1 MKFKIDLKIFLFA
14 IIFYFTKQ
22 IQIYAI
28 LMVFALIHELG
39 HLITGLMLGLK
50 PNKLEIK
57 PYGFA
62 ISFKVMP
69 DNYNKKIKKGNLMEV
84 KKIWIALA
92 GPITNLFAIILV
104 ANLHNDNI
112 FLNTMII
119 YANILIMLFNLIP
132 MYPLDGGRILK
143 SLLHICLGKSKAEIY
158 TNNIS
163 FIILIIVT
171 FFASIA
177 ILVVENIAIFLI
189 VVVLWLMYIKEDI
202 VYRQRQKIFNLVEKS
217 LEIK

>member
-14 IIFYFTKQ
+14 ILFYFTKQ

-28 LMVFALIHELG
+28 LMIFALIHELG
-39 HLITGLMLGLK
+39 HLIAGLVLGLK

-57 PYGFA
+57 PYGFS

-69 DNYNKKIKKGNLMEV
+69 EDYNKKIKNGNLMEA

-92 GPITNLFAIILV
+92 GPLTNFFAIIIV
-104 ANLHNDNI
+104 ANLHNTNT
-112 FLNTMII
+112 FLNTVIM

-132 MYPLDGGRILK
+132 IYPLDGGRILK
-143 SLLHICLGKSKAEIY
+143 SILHICLGKEKAEDY

-171 FFASIA
+171 FTASIA
-177 ILVVENIAIFLI
+177 ILVIKNIAIFLI
-189 VVVLWLMYIKEDI
+189 IIVLWIMYIKEDI
-202 VYRQRQKIFNLVEKS
+202 VLKRRKKICNLVGKT